1 MLLTLF
7 GIAILILLTVSC
19 VTYLCFWL
27 NARGTAHWDTLARMG
42 GGHPWAIVARG
53 FCSSLLA
60 QAAATVLHP
69 ITLAKALW
77 LTPGGKARPG
87 SRPPVLFVHGYTHSA
102 SAWVLFAG
110 WFRKA
115 GYTDLHAITYN
126 SFSVDFE
133 GIVAHV
139 ERAAAAILDAR
150 PGSRIILVG
159 HSLGGLAIRQM
170 LNTSPL
176 RSRVLAAATL
186 GSPHKG
192 TALSRL
198 AMNRLGR
205 SLAYKGPL
213 VRRIESADTPP
224 PAPCLAVYSLVDNMV
239 MPLDGLLIEA
249 PGWRCE
255 PTPPVCHVGL
265 LYHRPTARLVLEFAD
280 AAVAADAVHRA
291 RDSRI

>member
-1 MLLTLF
+1 MLLILF
-7 GIAILILLTVSC
+7 SIAVLILLTVSS

-27 NARGTAHWDTLARMG
+27 NARGTGHWDSLVRLG

-60 QAAATVLHP
+60 QATATVLHP
-69 ITLAKALW
+69 ITLAKPLW

-102 SAWVLFAG
+102 SAWVLFAN

-115 GYTDLHAITYN
+115 GYTDLHATTYN
-126 SFSVDFE
+126 SWTMDFE

-139 ERAAAAILDAR
+139 EREAAAILDAR

-159 HSLGGLAIRQM
+159 HSLGGLAIRQL

-176 RSRVLAAATL
+176 RSRVLAVATL

-192 TALSRL
+192 TTLSRL

-213 VRRIESADTPP
+213 IRRIE
-224 PAPCLAVYSLVDNMV
+224 
-239 MPLDGLLIEA
+239 
-249 PGWRCE
+249 
-255 PTPPVCHVGL
+255 
-265 LYHRPTARLVLEFAD
+265 
-280 AAVAADAVHRA
+280 AADATPPGSLPGRVFAGGQHGHAPGRPAHRGQGLALRAHSPRVPRGPALPPAHSASGAGVHRRRRGRRRRA
-291 RDSRI
+291 QGA